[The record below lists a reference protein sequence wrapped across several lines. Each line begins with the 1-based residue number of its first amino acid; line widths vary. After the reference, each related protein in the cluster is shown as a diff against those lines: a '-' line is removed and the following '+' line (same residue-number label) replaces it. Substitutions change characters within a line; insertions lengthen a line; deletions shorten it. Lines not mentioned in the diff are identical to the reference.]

1 MSVVVTTTE
10 IEPERRRPRTS
21 EMVCLPLDY
30 IAGFLFGVNAD
41 RVKPELRERVILY
54 QRECY
59 RVLADAFFTRGIS
72 VPGRLSHFPSE
83 GGRYRDGFFSS
94 AK

>member
-1 MSVVVTTTE
+1 
-10 IEPERRRPRTS
+10 
-21 EMVCLPLDY
+21 MVCLPLDY

-59 RVLADAFFTRGIS
+59 RVLADAFFARGIS
-72 VPGRLSHFPSE
+72 VQPADYHISRRKVVDTGMA
-83 GGRYRDGFFSS
+83 FSP
-94 AK
+94 APNNA